1 MTQSVAES
9 RAGGNS
15 GLARSGLM
23 MATGTLAS
31 RITGFLRTV
40 VIAAALGRFL
50 GDAYNVANT
59 IPNILYDLLLGGVLS
74 SIVIPLLVQ
83 AAQRGEE
90 EGTAYAQRLFTIVAA
105 SLTVVAVAGVLL
117 APEIVALY
125 AGRLTPANHELATT
139 FARYFLPQ
147 VLFYGVGAVLGAIL
161 NTRGSFAAPMW
172 APVLNNLVVIASGA
186 LFLAITG
193 SAPRPGSLTH
203 GQMLVLAIGTT
214 AGIVVQT
221 IALVPALRH
230 VQFRLRLRWD
240 WRGAGFRSAGPF
252 AAWMVGYVLT
262 NQLGFLVIVNL
273 ATASGRARGTS
284 GFGYSAYTY
293 AFVLFSLPYAVIA
306 VSVVTALFPRMS
318 RSAALEHRG
327 EVANTLAGGL
337 TLSATLLVPATAA
350 LIALGPLI
358 GAVVFAH
365 GNTDLSDA
373 RLTGATLAA
382 FAVGLVP
389 FSAFQ
394 IQLRA
399 WLAMNDSRTPALV
412 NVAITAVNVL
422 ADVVLYLA
430 LPAREK
436 VVGLALGF
444 SLSYIVG
451 TLWFSRALR
460 ARLGPANEHRVART
474 YVRLAVASV
483 VAVVPAYVASRLLT
497 ARLGLD
503 PESSLVAIAV
513 ALVVGGGI
521 FAGIAR
527 RMRIRELA
535 ELTTMLRSRL
545 GGNRPSAG

>member
-1 MTQSVAES
+1 
-9 RAGGNS
+9 
-15 GLARSGLM
+15 

-31 RITGFLRTV
+31 RVTGFLRTV
-40 VIAAALGRFL
+40 VIAAALGSSL
-50 GDAYNVANT
+50 GDSYNVANT

-83 AAQRGEE
+83 AEKDGEE
-90 EGTAYAQRLFTIVAA
+90 QGTAYAQRLFTIVAA
-105 SLTVVAVAGVLL
+105 SLTVVSVVGVLL
-117 APEIVALY
+117 APQIVDLY
-125 AGRLTPANHELATT
+125 AGRLSGPNHDLATT

-172 APVLNNLVVIASGA
+172 APVLNNLVVIAAGA
-186 LFLAITG
+186 VFLVVTR
-193 SAPRPGSLTH
+193 SRPTAGSLSHNET
-203 GQMLVLAIGTT
+203 LILAIGTT

-221 IALVPALRH
+221 IALLPALRA
-230 VQFRLRLRWD
+230 VRFRLRLRWD

-252 AAWMVGYVLT
+252 AAWMIGYVLT

-273 ATASGRARGTS
+273 ATASGRARGS
-284 GFGYSAYTY
+284 GGFGYSPYTY

-337 TLSATLLVPATAA
+337 TLSATLLVPATAV

-358 GAVVFAH
+358 GTVVFAH
-365 GNTDLSDA
+365 GNVGLSDA
-373 RLTGATLAA
+373 RLTGATLAG

-394 IQLRA
+394 VQLRA
-399 WLAMNDSRTPALV
+399 WLAMRDSRTPALV
-412 NVAITAVNVL
+412 NLAITALNVV

-430 LPAREK
+430 LPSRQK
-436 VVGLALGF
+436 VVGLAIGF
-444 SLSYIVG
+444 SASYVVG
-451 TLWFSRALR
+451 TLWFARLLR
-460 ARLGPANEHRVART
+460 VQLGPANEHRVART
-474 YVRLAVASV
+474 HVRLTVATI
-483 VAVVPAYVASRLLT
+483 VAIAPAYGTARLLT
-497 ARLGLD
+497 AGLGLD
-503 PESSLVAIAV
+503 VESAVVALIAALAVGTGVFAAV
-513 ALVVGGGI
+513 AS
-521 FAGIAR
+521 

-535 ELTTMLRSRL
+535 QLSAVVRSRL
-545 GGNRPSAG
+545 RPG

>member
-1 MTQSVAES
+1 MSDT
-9 RAGGNS
+9 
-15 GLARSGLM
+15 GLVRSGFA

-31 RITGFLRTV
+31 RISGFLRTV
-40 VIAAALGRFL
+40 VIAAALGNFL
-50 GDAYNVANT
+50 ADSYNVANT

-74 SIVIPLLVQ
+74 SIVIPLLVH
-83 AAQRGEE
+83 ASQRGDD
-90 EGTAYAQRLFTIVAA
+90 EGTAYAQRLLTIVAA
-105 SLTVVAVAGVLL
+105 TLAVVSVVGVLL
-117 APEIVALY
+117 APQIVDLY
-125 AGRLTPANHELATT
+125 AGRLSGPNHALATT

-147 VLFYGVGAVLGAIL
+147 VFFYGLGAVIGAIL

-172 APVLNNLVVIASGA
+172 APVLNNCVVIASGG
-186 LFLAITG
+186 LFLAIT
-193 SAPRPGSLTH
+193 SSKPTAASLTH
-203 GQMLVLAIGTT
+203 GQMLVLALGTT
-214 AGIVVQT
+214 AGIIVQT
-221 IALVPALRH
+221 IALLPSLRAVH
-230 VQFRLRLRWD
+230 FRVRLRWD

-252 AAWMVGYVLT
+252 AAWMVAYVLT
-262 NQLGFLVIVNL
+262 NQLGYLVIVNL
-273 ATASGRARGTS
+273 ATSSGRARG

-318 RSAALEHRG
+318 RSAADGHRG

-337 TLSATLLVPATAA
+337 TMSATLLVPMTAF

-365 GNTDLSDA
+365 GNVGLLNA

-394 IQLRA
+394 VQLRA
-399 WLAMNDSRTPALV
+399 WLALHDSKTPAKVNLV
-412 NVAITAVNVL
+412 ITAVNVV

-430 LPAREK
+430 LPGREK

-451 TLWFSRALR
+451 TLWFARLLR

-474 YVRLAVASV
+474 HVRLAVASLI
-483 VAVVPAYVASRLLT
+483 AVVPAYVAARLLT

-503 PESSLVAIAV
+503 PESSLVAVV
-513 ALVVGGGI
+513 AAAIIGGGV
-521 FAGIAR
+521 FAGLVR
-527 RMRIRELA
+527 KMRIRELT
-535 ELTTMLRSRL
+535 ELTALVRSRL
-545 GGNRPSAG
+545 GAQ

>member
-1 MTQSVAES
+1 MSTAGTAEPS
-9 RAGGNS
+9 
-15 GLARSGLM
+15 LARSGVA

-40 VIAAALGRFL
+40 VIAAALGRYL
-50 GDAYNVANT
+50 GDSYNVANT

-83 AAQRGEE
+83 AATRGEE
-90 EGTAYAQRLFTIVAA
+90 EGTAYAQRLMTIVAA
-105 SLTVVAVAGVLL
+105 ALTVVAVLGVLL
-117 APEIVALY
+117 APAIVDLY
-125 AGRLTPANHELATT
+125 AGRLSGPDHDLATT

-147 VLFYGVGAVLGAIL
+147 VLFYGLGAVFGAIL
-161 NTRGSFAAPMW
+161 NTRSSFAAPMW

-186 LFLAITG
+186 VFLAITG
-193 SAPRPGSLTH
+193 SAPKAASLTS
-203 GQMLVLAIGTT
+203 GQTKVLAIGTT

-221 IALVPALRH
+221 VALLPALRA
-230 VQFRLRLRWD
+230 VGFRLRPRWD

-252 AAWMVGYVLT
+252 AGWMVGYVLT

-273 ATASGRARGTS
+273 ATASGRARGST

-318 RSAALEHRG
+318 RSAAHDHRG

-337 TLSATLLVPATAA
+337 TLSASLLVPASGA

-365 GNTDLSDA
+365 GNTDLSNA
-373 RLTGATLAA
+373 RLTGATLAG

-394 IQLRA
+394 VQLRA
-399 WLAMNDSRTPALV
+399 WLAMHDSRTPALV
-412 NVAITAVNVL
+412 NLAITAVNVV
-422 ADVVLYLA
+422 ADVALYLA
-430 LPAREK
+430 LPSRQK

-444 SLSYIVG
+444 SLSYVVG
-451 TLWFSRALR
+451 TLWF
-460 ARLGPANEHRVART
+460 ARLLRVRLGRANEHRVART
-474 YVRLAVASV
+474 HVRLTVATC
-483 VAVVPAYVASRLLT
+483 VAVVPAYVTARLLT
-497 ARLGLD
+497 AGLGLD
-503 PESSLVAIAV
+503 PESSAV
-513 ALVVGGGI
+513 AVAAALAIGGGI
-521 FAGIAR
+521 FAAMAR

-535 ELTTMLRSRL
+535 DLTAVVRNRLR
-545 GGNRPSAG
+545 AG